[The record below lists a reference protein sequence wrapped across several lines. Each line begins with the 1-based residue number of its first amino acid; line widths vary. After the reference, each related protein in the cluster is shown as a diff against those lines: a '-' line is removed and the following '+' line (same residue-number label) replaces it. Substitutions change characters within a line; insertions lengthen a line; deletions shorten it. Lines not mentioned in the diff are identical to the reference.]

1 MGIMLRSVAQEEE
14 QAVHAGGGTY
24 LRDVLEQNRPEG
36 MRSPRRWVRR
46 LESLQ
51 ELHAS
56 AREADARRVRQLA
69 EEHRFVLLH
78 KLRPHRRFLALQEL
92 AHRWSAEDVWV
103 LGKGTI
109 GRGGHDEDCGVDLSD
124 ASILGLTAQ
133 VGTWTGT
140 ARRLQEKMLKPQ
152 SGPHWGVSS
161 ILVHEYFNE
170 ALHEQR
176 DPAEYEPVPVL
187 LKSDARFTKKSSR
200 SSSDAKVQYGGGFVC
215 DGCDVELSDLRYNS
229 SVVED
234 FDLCPSCFGSKEY
247 ESSHGPFIAR
257 KGYSENHPMYGLQ
270 GDQLYWDD
278 Q

>member
-1 MGIMLRSVAQEEE
+1 M
-14 QAVHAGGGTY
+14 
-24 LRDVLEQNRPEG
+24 
-36 MRSPRRWVRR
+36 
-46 LESLQ
+46 
-51 ELHAS
+51 
-56 AREADARRVRQLA
+56 
-69 EEHRFVLLH
+69 
-78 KLRPHRRFLALQEL
+78 
-92 AHRWSAEDVWV
+92 

-170 ALHEQR
+170 ALRNAIYFDCLQFEAAHLFSDEQR

-229 SVVED
+229 SGVFCCV
-234 FDLCPSCFGSKEY
+234 
-247 ESSHGPFIAR
+247 
-257 KGYSENHPMYGLQ
+257 GY
-270 GDQLYWDD
+270 D
-278 Q
+278 